1 MHHHRSVTNDDKK
14 KFRLAVIKALF
25 RRVRKTAKS
34 DNAVS
39 FRTAHSM
46 GADFAH
52 VKSLSG
58 IISKFH
64 TVSMPVIVHS

>member
-1 MHHHRSVTNDDKK
+1 MTAKRSSG
-14 KFRLAVIKALF
+14 FAVIKALF

-39 FRTAHSM
+39 FRKAHSM
-46 GADFAH
+46 SADFAYA
-52 VKSLSG
+52 KSLSG

-64 TVSMPVIVHS
+64 TVPMPVIVHS

>member
-1 MHHHRSVTNDDKK
+1 VTYDDKK

-25 RRVRKTAKS
+25 RCVCKTAKS

-46 GADFAH
+46 SADFAY

-58 IISKFH
+58 IISEFH
-64 TVSMPVIVHS
+64 TVPMPVIVHS